1 MEDGRE
7 GWPRIQ
13 EKTVTTRGPVR
24 VADLTARR
32 GTTAIQPRTHWRT
45 IGLTARLGVL
55 VQSLILATALVT
67 LVLFP
72 DVMPI
77 DLGAGASIA
86 VAALLTLSALVLIVR
101 TATMSLRIVDGDLV
115 LRSWWRTYR
124 VPVREIHAVNAV
136 RYYGKIDD
144 TLFELSMLELWTT
157 GDEVALQATADT
169 RRRTLRL
176 ATEVRATLGMP
187 EPVSGLEM
195 LARVTGPPR
204 TGRRLTDVLP
214 ELDAFIAHH
223 HSGLE
228 KQHRTTSRTRRRL
241 WCAAGER
248 GTRAAARGAPR
259 TAARSAMAA
268 VDAGTMFLSEG
279 IERVGDAVRAALP
292 PEAVVEVET
301 DPWMSQVRARTS
313 RIELTVTDRSNSG
326 DRWIRFTTPELEHW
340 SRHRVYQLSADEAGA
355 VARALHEGTAT
366 IHPAS
371 PLRHARLY
379 VPLPDGR
386 VVDFVEPRRATF
398 AGWRRRHAPARS
410 RSVRSPRPRTL
421 WSPWTL
427 VLAGLWLAMALTTL
441 ISLVVTAESGS
452 RSNSWSEVFFVAL
465 PGWSGE

>member
-115 LRSWWRTYR
+115 LRSWWRTCR

-223 HSGLE
+223 RSGLE

-241 WCAAGER
+241 W
-248 GTRAAARGAPR
+248 
-259 TAARSAMAA
+259 
-268 VDAGTMFLSEG
+268 
-279 IERVGDAVRAALP
+279 
-292 PEAVVEVET
+292 
-301 DPWMSQVRARTS
+301 
-313 RIELTVTDRSNSG
+313 
-326 DRWIRFTTPELEHW
+326 
-340 SRHRVYQLSADEAGA
+340 
-355 VARALHEGTAT
+355 
-366 IHPAS
+366 
-371 PLRHARLY
+371 
-379 VPLPDGR
+379 
-386 VVDFVEPRRATF
+386 
-398 AGWRRRHAPARS
+398 
-410 RSVRSPRPRTL
+410 
-421 WSPWTL
+421 
-427 VLAGLWLAMALTTL
+427 
-441 ISLVVTAESGS
+441 
-452 RSNSWSEVFFVAL
+452 
-465 PGWSGE
+465 